1 MPVRRCKRKR
11 ASASSHGQSAEHPWE
26 SIQEHSWEQKPLHPW
41 ESESCAAAEGNFWDE
56 LGPAEAQAELRDYL
70 LEGYKTGALRANQ
83 VTKIAWFC
91 QKAGLE
97 EVADLS

>member
-1 MPVRRCKRKR
+1 MAGRRGKRKR
-11 ASASSHGQSAEHPWE
+11 ASGSSHGQSAEHPWE
-26 SIQEHSWEQKPLHPW
+26 SIQEHNWEPKPLHPW
-41 ESESCAAAEGNFWDE
+41 ESESSAAGEGISWDE

-70 LEGYKTGALRANQ
+70 LDSYKTGALRANQ